1 MDQRQLKWGGNQDVD
16 QLAETATLEISEINK
31 IQELYEI
38 IGGFTES
45 EKEKKMKERRKFEE
59 EWEEMEAINNSQ
71 KVNQTD
77 QLEALKF
84 KMEAKNHNLSKQ
96 KSEHILE
103 DEMP

>member
-1 MDQRQLKWGGNQDVD
+1 
-16 QLAETATLEISEINK
+16 
-31 IQELYEI
+31 
-38 IGGFTES
+38 
-45 EKEKKMKERRKFEE
+45 MKERQKFEE
-59 EWEEMEAINNSQ
+59 ERQEMGEINNSQ
-71 KVNQTD
+71 KANQTD